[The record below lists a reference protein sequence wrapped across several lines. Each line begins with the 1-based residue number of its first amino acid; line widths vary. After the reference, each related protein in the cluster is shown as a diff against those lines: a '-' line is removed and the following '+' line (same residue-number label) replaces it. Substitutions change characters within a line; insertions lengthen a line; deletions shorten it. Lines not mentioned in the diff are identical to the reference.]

1 MSRRQPKGSRIWGL
15 LSAVCALAAW
25 CAPAGAAEGPG
36 NQSQLAR
43 QILHETGI
51 QGGLIVHL
59 GCGDGRLT
67 AALRADNRY
76 LVHGL
81 ETDPAKVDQARRQ
94 IQSLGLYGPVS
105 VDLYDGRHLPYAE
118 NLVNLVVAER
128 MEQVPQEELMR
139 VLAPQGVAYV
149 KTAGGWRKLLKPRPD
164 QIDDWTHFLGH
175 EDGNAVAHD
184 LKVGPPKRLQWL
196 AGPRWCRSHE
206 IPTSIGAVVST
217 GGRIFTI
224 HDEGPIGVYR
234 KLPQK
239 WRLVARDAQNG
250 LLLWKVAL
258 RNWQPEFGT
267 GTAGRWQAHHTMPRR
282 LVAQGDKVFV
292 TLTFRNAPV
301 SVLDAA
307 TGRVLVEALP
317 GTQGTDEMICDGK
330 VLVAKI
336 SPQWPAP
343 NEALRPGAG
352 KNDGLVGV
360 DVESNRLLWR
370 KDNLRV
376 APFALAMADG
386 RVVYHNLE
394 ELVCLDAATGKEL
407 WRTPNDASGVFA
419 GGSTLV
425 VTQGV
430 VLYHGYGA
438 LRSSSGAARRGRG
451 PAARLTALAL
461 EDGRELWSAPG
472 RRGFAAAS
480 TQPADLFVAN
490 GLVWLGPVPEGRD
503 LQTGEVKKS
512 VDIGQLISPGHHP
525 RCYRSK
531 ATERYLIYP
540 KRGAE
545 FVDLVDGN
553 HMRNDW
559 VRGACLTGV
568 LPANG
573 LLYVPPDQCFCYP
586 GVKLPGYKALS
597 ADPVE
602 LPERP
607 KAVRLQRGPAFARQ
621 ADVSGAESPTAGPD
635 DWPMYRHDP
644 LRSGSTRTR
653 VPVEL
658 GKLWE
663 VRLSAAG
670 AQPIVVAGRV
680 FVVEKDAHRL
690 RCFDAET
697 GRALWSFTAGGRID
711 SAPSWYQGRLYFGC
725 TDGWVYCVEASTG
738 DLVWRFHAAP
748 DERRIVAFEQLESVW
763 PVHGSV
769 LVQDGVVYFAAGRS
783 SYLDGG
789 ILVYGL
795 DAESGRLR
803 CGNHVKGPWPDVA
816 TDTGAPF
823 AMEGALSDL
832 FVSDGRDLYMRRIKF
847 DTELNRIER
856 PWLSPLGEIDMGAD
870 HLVATGG
877 FLDDSGFDRLYW
889 MYSPMWPGF
898 YFAQHAPKSGQLLVF
913 DHQTTYA
920 VKYFYRRV
928 IWSPAFFP
936 AEDGYLL
943 YADANDNQPVLAE
956 RGQPPEPFKW
966 LPEESYHDSYRRG
979 GRGVEKGS
987 GYQRIR
993 PAKWQQMIPLRVRAM
1008 VLADEKLFL
1017 VGPPDVLPEDDPL
1030 APFEG
1035 RVPAQLWVVSAAEG
1049 KKLAQYL
1056 LGPQPVFDG
1065 LSAAGGRLYLATSD
1079 GRLICL
1085 GAGKGVLSAAE

>member
-1 MSRRQPKGSRIWGL
+1 MLRLMATNTFTGL
-15 LSAVCALAAW
+15 LAAALSFGVFQCPASCAADSS
-25 CAPAGAAEGPG
+25 G
-36 NQSQLAR
+36 NEAQQAQ
-43 QILHETGI
+43 QILQVTGVN
-51 QGGLIVHL
+51 GGLVIHL
-59 GCGDGRLT
+59 GSGDGRLT
-67 AALRADNRY
+67 AALRADERY
-76 LVHGL
+76 LVQGL
-81 ETDPAKVDQARRQ
+81 ETDPKKVEQARQ
-94 IQSLGLYGPVS
+94 HIQSLGLYGPVS
-105 VDLYDGRHLPYAE
+105 VDLYDGRHLHYAE
-118 NLVNLVVAER
+118 DMVNLVVAER
-128 MEQVPQEELMR
+128 VDQVSRDELLR
-139 VLAPQGVAYV
+139 VLAPSGVAYL
-149 KTAGGWRKLLKPRPD
+149 KTQDGWQKLVKPRP
-164 QIDDWTHFLGH
+164 QEIDDWTHFLGH
-175 EDGNAVAHD
+175 EDGNAVARD
-184 LKVGPPKRLQWL
+184 QQVGPPKRLRWV

-206 IPTSIGAVVST
+206 TPTSIGAVVSA

-250 LLLWKVAL
+250 LLLWKQPL
-258 RNWQPEFGT
+258 RDWQPEFGT

-292 TLTFRNAPV
+292 TLTFRNGPV

-317 GTQGTDEMICDGK
+317 GTEGTDEIICDGK

-343 NEALRPGAG
+343 NEALRPGAWN
-352 KNDGLVGV
+352 NDALAAV
-360 DVESNRLLWR
+360 DVESSRLLWH

-376 APFALAMADG
+376 APFALAMAGG

-407 WRTPNDASGVFA
+407 WHTPNDASGVFG

-425 VTQGV
+425 ISQGV

-438 LRSSSGAARRGRG
+438 LRSTGTARGGRG
-451 PAARLTALAL
+451 PAALLTALSL
-461 EDGRELWSAPG
+461 EDGHELWSAPG

-480 TQPADLFVAN
+480 TQPADLFVAQ
-490 GLVWLGPVPEGRD
+490 GLVWCGPVPEGRD
-503 LQTGEVKKS
+503 LRTGEVKKS

-531 ATERYLIYP
+531 ATDRYLIYP
-540 KRGAE
+540 KRAAE
-545 FVDLVDGN
+545 FVDLMDGN

-559 VRGACLTGV
+559 VRGPCLTGV
-568 LPANG
+568 MPANG
-573 LLYVPPDQCFCYP
+573 LLYAPPDQCFCYP

-621 ADVSGAESPTAGPD
+621 ADVSGADSPTAGPD
-635 DWPMYRHDP
+635 DWPMYRRDP
-644 LRSGSTRTR
+644 LRSGSTRTK

-680 FVVEKDAHRL
+680 FVVEKDAHRV
-690 RCFDAET
+690 RCLGTKAGEPI
-697 GRALWSFTAGGRID
+697 WSFTAGGRID
-711 SAPSWYQGRLYFGC
+711 SAPTYYQGRLLFGC
-725 TDGWVYCVEASTG
+725 RDGSVYCLGAADG
-738 DLVWRFHAAP
+738 RLVWRFHAAP
-748 DERRIVAFEQLESVW
+748 EERRIVAFEQLESAW

-783 SYLDGG
+783 SFLDGG

-795 DAESGRLR
+795 DAESGQPRYK
-803 CGNHVKGPWPDVA
+803 NHLEGPWPDVA
-816 TDTGAPF
+816 TETGAPF
-823 AMEGALSDL
+823 AMEGALTDL

-847 DTELNRIER
+847 DAKLNRIQR
-856 PWLSPLGEIDMGAD
+856 PWLSSLGEIDMGAD

-877 FLDDSGFDRLYW
+877 FLDDSGFDRLFW

-898 YFAQHAPKSGQLLVF
+898 YFAEHAPKSGQLVVF
-913 DHQTTYA
+913 DEQTTYA
-920 VKYFYRRV
+920 IKYFYRRV

-943 YADANDNQPVLAE
+943 YADANDNQPVLQE
-956 RGQPPEPFKW
+956 KGQPPEPFKW
-966 LPEESYHDSYRRG
+966 LPDAAYTDSYRRG

-987 GYQRIR
+987 GFQRIR

-1008 VLADEKLFL
+1008 VLAGDKLFL
-1017 VGPPDVLPEDDPL
+1017 AGPPDVLPEDDPL

-1035 RVPAQLWVVSAAEG
+1035 RVPAQLWVISATEG
-1049 KKLAQYL
+1049 KKLAQYP

-1065 LSAAGGRLYLATSD
+1065 MSAAGGRLYLATID
-1079 GRLICL
+1079 GRVVCF
-1085 GAGKGVLSAAE
+1085 GAKGE